1 MKLGL
6 GTVQF
11 GQAYGVSNTSGQVSR
26 AQVGAILDR
35 AAGAGMRVLDTAAN
49 YGEAEAVLAS
59 FDLSRFRVISKT
71 TGLSNGLDVVLA
83 RVRQSAAT
91 LGPFDT
97 LLVHFTR
104 DLLGEDG
111 ARFWA
116 QLQALRDEGLYRRIG
131 IVVYGRCFAHGV
143 RKHTLPAS
151 AEYITHCCVR
161 NNSFCKTWGAL
172 NLAAI
177 RARRNLY
184 LESPCASR

>member
-131 IVVYGRCFAHGV
+131 IVVYPCCG
-143 RKHTLPAS
+143 AS
-151 AEYITHCCVR
+151 TART
-161 NNSFCKTWGAL
+161 
-172 NLAAI
+172 I
-177 RARRNLY
+177 RPRR
-184 LESPCASR
+184 